1 MKNAE
6 TTDKKFDE
14 FLTASVVK
22 QVKAQGFVPLEVTG
36 IDIGKLELD
45 MKNGTYGELPFV
57 SIFCKPRTP
66 GNEKYLAILPVE
78 GAANLAAIL
87 LKLVSKIKEGE

>member
-1 MKNAE
+1 MTKE
-6 TTDKKFDE
+6 FSE
-14 FLTASVVK
+14 FLTASAVK
-22 QVKAQGFVPLEVTG
+22 EVKAQGFILLEVTG
-36 IDIGKLELD
+36 ADISTLQLN

-57 SIFCKPRTP
+57 SLFCKPRTP

-87 LKLVSKIKEGE
+87 LKVVAKIKEGE